1 MDKSIIEKIVVS
13 VGVGRLSQQPNFEEK
28 ILPELIKDLSL
39 ITGQKPAVCKAKKS
53 IAGFKIRTGQIIG
66 LKTIL
71 RRGRMSDFL
80 EKLIKMVFPRVRD
93 FQGIDLK
100 HMDAQGNLSVGLK
113 EHTVFPEIN
122 PETSKIDFGL
132 EISIVIKAK
141 TKEEAIKLYRLLG
154 IPLKNM
160 AKKSVIARA
169 KKHQSIQRGLSIA
182 VLSAV
187 ESAVIF
193 AISDCAEFVSEKWH
207 QGARY
212 RE

>member
-1 MDKSIIEKIVVS
+1 MDKSIIKKIKEEFGYKNNLEIPAIEKIVVS
-13 VGVGRLSQQPNFEEK
+13 VGIGRLSQQPNFEEK

-154 IPLKNM
+154 IPLK
-160 AKKSVIARA
+160 
-169 KKHQSIQRGLSIA
+169 KHG
-182 VLSAV
+182 
-187 ESAVIF
+187 
-193 AISDCAEFVSEKWH
+193 
-207 QGARY
+207 
-212 RE
+212 

>member
-1 MDKSIIEKIVVS
+1 MDKSIIKKIKEELGYKNNLEAPVIEKIVVG

-53 IAGFKIRTGQIIG
+53 IAGFKIRMGQIVG
-66 LKTIL
+66 LKTVL
-71 RRGRMSDFL
+71 RRGRMYDFL

-100 HMDAQGNLSVGLK
+100 NMDAQGNLSVGLK

-122 PETSKIDFGL
+122 PENSKVDFGL

-154 IPLKNM
+154 IPLK
-160 AKKSVIARA
+160 
-169 KKHQSIQRGLSIA
+169 KHG
-182 VLSAV
+182 
-187 ESAVIF
+187 
-193 AISDCAEFVSEKWH
+193 
-207 QGARY
+207 
-212 RE
+212 

>member
-1 MDKSIIEKIVVS
+1 
-13 VGVGRLSQQPNFEEK
+13 
-28 ILPELIKDLSL
+28 
-39 ITGQKPAVCKAKKS
+39 
-53 IAGFKIRTGQIIG
+53 
-66 LKTIL
+66 
-71 RRGRMSDFL
+71 MSDFL

-154 IPLKNM
+154 IPLK
-160 AKKSVIARA
+160 
-169 KKHQSIQRGLSIA
+169 KHG
-182 VLSAV
+182 
-187 ESAVIF
+187 
-193 AISDCAEFVSEKWH
+193 
-207 QGARY
+207 
-212 RE
+212 